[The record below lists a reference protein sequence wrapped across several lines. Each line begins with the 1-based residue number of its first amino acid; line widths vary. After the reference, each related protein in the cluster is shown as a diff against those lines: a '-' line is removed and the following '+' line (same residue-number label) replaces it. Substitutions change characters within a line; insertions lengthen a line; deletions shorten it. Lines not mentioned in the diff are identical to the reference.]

1 MGLVIEVT
9 SEQKDILGDDYVRDF
24 SETGGT
30 IGRSLQN
37 DWILPDPDRYI
48 SGRHATIDCRSG
60 AYYLV
65 DVSTNG
71 IYVNDD
77 AEPLGKGKTRRL
89 FDGDR
94 LRMGDWEF
102 LVKIDG
108 GEDLDVPELP
118 PETALPPE
126 MEQRIPE
133 QVQKSGVMLLD
144 EEELTGDDA
153 FQAAIF
159 GEKPRASSRP
169 GKRKSRQPEPI
180 LDTDETGVGEALP
193 AEGTLFEAFL
203 EGLGVDPRDVHST
216 VDQREA
222 MINMGRVMRELVS
235 GITDLLVCRTNV
247 KSMFRLDQ
255 TTVLPRRNNPLK
267 LSASIEDSLMQLLVG
282 KEGEYL
288 APLDAVKEVCR
299 DLRFHHDAVVGAMAA
314 AIGDFLD
321 RLEPDELRQSFDR
334 SIGRL
339 AILKSLNQF
348 KYWQMYSDLYPI
360 LIQQGNGPFPQQLG
374 EDFVRAYE
382 KHIAECKRLEHV
394 VNDKPSRKRA
404 AKRDPEPVSFGD
416 TQRLDRP
423 AEEMIEL

>member
-9 SEQKDILGDDYVRDF
+9 SEQKDMLGDDSVRDF
-24 SETGGT
+24 SGTGGT

-71 IYVNDD
+71 VYVNNDKD
-77 AEPLGKGKTRRL
+77 PLGKGNTRRL

-102 LVKIDG
+102 LVRIDE
-108 GEDLDVPELP
+108 GEDLDLPELP
-118 PETALPPE
+118 PESALPPE
-126 MEQRIPE
+126 LELRVPE
-133 QVQKSGVMLLD
+133 EELKSGIMLLD
-144 EEELTGDDA
+144 EEELTGNDA

-159 GEKPRASSRP
+159 GESAPRKPRPA
-169 GKRKSRQPEPI
+169 RQKPEP
-180 LDTDETGVGEALP
+180 LPDPDATGIGEAL
-193 AEGTLFEAFL
+193 ATDSELFDAFL
-203 EGLGVDPRDVHST
+203 EGLGLDKRDIHPSVDRV
-216 VDQREA
+216 EA
-222 MINMGRVMRELVS
+222 ITSMGRIVRELVS
-235 GITDLLVCRTNV
+235 GMTELLICRANV

-267 LSASIEDSLMQLLVG
+267 LSASVEDSLMQLLVG

-288 APLDAVKEVCR
+288 APLDSVREACR
-299 DLRFHHDAVVGAMAA
+299 DLRFHHEAIVAGMAA

-321 RLEPDELRQSFDR
+321 RLDPDELKASFDQ
-334 SIGRL
+334 SVGRV
-339 AILKSLNQF
+339 APFKSL
-348 KYWQMYSDLYPI
+348 KYWQMYCDLYPI
-360 LIQQGNGPFPQQLG
+360 LLQQGSGPFPQQLG

-382 KHIAECKRLEHV
+382 KHIAECKRIEHGG
-394 VNDKPSRKRA
+394 DDPAPRRRKTARQ
-404 AKRDPEPVSFGD
+404 SLSLGD

-423 AEEMIEL
+423 AEEMVER